1 MFVLDTNIISELR
14 RPAKA
19 NPRVLA
25 WARATPVTQTFLS
38 VITILEIELGALL
51 MERKDKAHAKILR
64 DWIDLQIL
72 PRFDGRILAV
82 DTAVAQCC
90 ARLHVTATRAERDA
104 LVAATALVHAMT
116 VVTRNVSDFGM
127 SGVRVLDPWK

>member
-116 VVTRNVSDFGM
+116 VVTRNVSEFGM